1 MTEDRVSSLNIM
13 LVVEVSL
20 VRVAIQVQ
28 YLVIS
33 PRSPS
38 LCDIFFRDDGVRNT
52 WRDINSLAMLSMR
65 RDMNRAALVVE
76 CSTVGNL
83 FINSMARQ

>member
-83 FINSMARQ
+83 FINPMARQ

>member
-83 FINSMARQ
+83 FINSMTRQ

>member
-1 MTEDRVSSLNIM
+1 VTEDKVSSLIM
-13 LVVEVSL
+13 LVGVSL
-20 VRVAIQVQ
+20 VRLAIQVQ

-38 LCDIFFRDDGVRNT
+38 LCDIFFRNDGVRNT
-52 WRDINSLAMLSMR
+52 WRDIINSLAMVFMR
-65 RDMNRAALVVE
+65 RDMHRAALVVE

-83 FINSMARQ
+83 SINSLSRQ

>member
-1 MTEDRVSSLNIM
+1 MLSVEYSSPINRL
-13 LVVEVSL
+13 EGVSL

-52 WRDINSLAMLSMR
+52 WRDIINSLAILSMR

>member
-1 MTEDRVSSLNIM
+1 VTEDRVSSLNIM